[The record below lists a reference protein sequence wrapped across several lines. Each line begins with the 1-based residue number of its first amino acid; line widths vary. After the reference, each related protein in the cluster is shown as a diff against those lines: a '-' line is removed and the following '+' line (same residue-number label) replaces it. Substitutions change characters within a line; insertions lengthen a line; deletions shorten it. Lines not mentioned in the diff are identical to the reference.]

1 MNRQFNLTD
10 TRHYLRKRFCSQ
22 KDELNSGK
30 TYLALKEHERRAVGR
45 NYVACKNVMPRLAK
59 PEVEKCKLEL
69 KDEFK
74 VCYKLRPPVA
84 RLPEPSKASA
94 SDLEQGYDPKMLTD
108 DYLLTALMQAP
119 PVQMTP
125 MKPSPSAC
133 STPKTT
139 RGSRQ
144 WHGSVGKTVL
154 MHRKRDNPAS
164 KLIQES
170 EPERG
175 QPLYARRGI
184 PVSSLKISS
193 SPKKNW
199 AQYSPYNLR
208 SAQRNSHLQRLN
220 TASPSSIDSPSGML
234 AKNVA
239 EFALQSPVT
248 TPSIRTGKSGSAN
261 FFFGDTAE
269 RNSNHLI

>member
-45 NYVACKNVMPRLAK
+45 NYAACK
-59 PEVEKCKLEL
+59 KCKLEL

-125 MKPSPSAC
+125 MKPAPSAC

-154 MHRKRDNPAS
+154 MYRKRDNPAS

-220 TASPSSIDSPSGML
+220 TASPSS
-234 AKNVA
+234 
-239 EFALQSPVT
+239 FALQSPVT